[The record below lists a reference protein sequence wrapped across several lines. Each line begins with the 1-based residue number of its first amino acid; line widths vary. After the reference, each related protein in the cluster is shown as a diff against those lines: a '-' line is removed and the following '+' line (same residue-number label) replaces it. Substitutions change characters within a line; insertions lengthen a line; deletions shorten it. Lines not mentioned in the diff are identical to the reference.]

1 MRELAARV
9 LAQTPG
15 AVIALRPQRED
26 EHDRHVL
33 GEREQLLEEKNRGRV
48 RPVEILEREDER
60 AFLREPGEELAD
72 HLERPPLQRLR

>member
-26 EHDRHVL
+26 EYDRHVL
-33 GEREQLLEEKNRGRV
+33 GERKQLLEEKNRRRV

-60 AFLREPGEELAD
+60 AFLRESGEELTD